1 MADKV
6 AMAGPASPLLVP
18 WWAGFMISTVSI
30 PYPSSCGGARTRCVV
45 WMLLAQ
51 QAGEDGERERRG
63 GFKVSMRPD

>member
-18 WWAGFMISTVSI
+18 WWARLMISTVFELVGRRTDAV
-30 PYPSSCGGARTRCVV
+30 CGLDAI

-51 QAGEDGERERRG
+51 QAGEDGERELRG